1 MVLLYR
7 AMAEAKQA
15 NNQEVMNRLYD
26 VKASLIQIGLKF
38 WFNTESEK
46 DNNIWLALDLFSQM
60 QALDWNEFLYGVY
73 LWHNGKNTSDIVSM
87 IINNRNDGVDYSF
100 YKDNG
105 KPLSDTAYTYIRAL
119 LIEAHIITNV
129 NSRTSVVTQEGKNF
143 IETIF

>member
-1 MVLLYR
+1 
-7 AMAEAKQA
+7 
-15 NNQEVMNRLYD
+15 
-26 VKASLIQIGLKF
+26 
-38 WFNTESEK
+38 
-46 DNNIWLALDLFSQM
+46 M
-60 QALDWNEFLYGVY
+60 QDLDWNEFLYGVY